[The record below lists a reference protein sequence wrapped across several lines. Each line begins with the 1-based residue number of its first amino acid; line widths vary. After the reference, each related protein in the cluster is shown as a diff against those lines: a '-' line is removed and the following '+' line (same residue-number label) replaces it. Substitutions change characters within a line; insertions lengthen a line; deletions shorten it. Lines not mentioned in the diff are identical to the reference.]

1 MKTYLLGLILFAIA
15 ATTGLAETFSSSVGS
30 TREAIAGKPSREVSI
45 YRKGVYGVFP
55 RAFGRGRN
63 PLQMLN
69 PRAPAKYGTGEES
82 ASFDPHIPGRCNG
95 IKFFEIVF

>member
-1 MKTYLLGLILFAIA
+1 MKTYLLGLILFSVVV
-15 ATTGLAETFSSSVGS
+15 TTGFAETFSSSVGS
-30 TREAIAGKPSREVSI
+30 TREAISGKPSREAPI

-95 IKFFEIVF
+95 IKFLEIVF